1 MAAAAPLRQSRFER
15 LANRMRT
22 KGKRLAGD
30 RKIVITHPLVGI
42 IMGSGSD
49 WDTMKFVSKTLGE
62 LGVPHETRVVSAH
75 RTPDLLFKY
84 ASNAEKRGIEVIIAG
99 AGGAAHL
106 PGMTASKTVLPVL
119 GVPVESKALKGLD
132 SLLSIAQMPSG
143 VPVGTLAIGKSGAV
157 NAALLAAAI
166 LGAKYPA
173 IREAFRKL
181 RTVQT
186 GRVLANPDPSIV
198 PPPAKKKGKRA

>member
-1 MAAAAPLRQSRFER
+1 MVMLPKKPKGLKHV
-15 LANRMRT
+15 T
-22 KGKRLAGD
+22 KECASN
-30 RKIVITHPLVGI
+30 THPLVGI

-84 ASNAEKRGIEVIIAG
+84 ASHAEKRGIEVIIAG

-132 SLLSIAQMPSG
+132 SLLSIAQMPG
-143 VPVGTLAIGKSGAV
+143 GIPVGTLAIGKAGAI

-166 LGAKYPA
+166 LGAKHPE
-173 IREAFRKL
+173 IREALRKFRAA
-181 RTVQT
+181 QT
-186 GRVLANPDPSIV
+186 ARVLANPDPKAAAQALGIATAPQSQ
-198 PPPAKKKGKRA
+198 KKRKRP